1 MSQSTVMFLCQN
13 QKWPKNAKKHTP
25 ESTKNT
31 HTTHKDYFID
41 KGPQIVRPFGSPFQ
55 CIEGHLDTGQ
65 PK

>member
-1 MSQSTVMFLCQN
+1 M
-13 QKWPKNAKKHTP
+13 PKNTP
-25 ESTKNT
+25 EITKNT

-41 KGPQIVRPFGSPFQ
+41 KGPQIVGPFGSPFQ